1 MKRTPLFIPWCRSPL
16 LFLAACVLA
25 NSLSAADPI
34 LPDLRI
40 TPGVYRKNL
49 SKYKICHTK
58 WGLDKRHVTLSMKKK
73 VFIVYGILYSRHS
86 EFEVDHLI
94 SRELGGADVVEIFGR
109 RATSHSRGTR
119 IAKIDSKTIFTNLS
133 VVTKLRCQKRVEK
146 FLMIGQSL
154 IANTSAGPR
163 NDKRVPDYLFAN
175 VRRHVIKR

>member
-1 MKRTPLFIPWCRSPL
+1 MKRTALFIPWCRSLL
-16 LFLAACVLA
+16 LFLAACALA
-25 NSLSAADPI
+25 NSLFAADPI

-94 SRELGGADVVEIFGR
+94 SRELGGADVVDNLWPETGVGLTQFFSEPRFTTFRIT
-109 RATSHSRGTR
+109 AT
-119 IAKIDSKTIFTNLS
+119 
-133 VVTKLRCQKRVEK
+133 VQCQPEW
-146 FLMIGQSL
+146 
-154 IANTSAGPR
+154 
-163 NDKRVPDYLFAN
+163 
-175 VRRHVIKR
+175 